1 MTPPTSYDNVYL
13 ERWVSAPSA
22 CSLGGR
28 PQPIAEMRCNSITQH
43 CSSIT
48 HGSSVVAPHVRIPY
62 KQKGTPMHSVAQ
74 RVEAPPRWRLLVI
87 DLTAC
92 LALIALV
99 LAAMPPGAAAR
110 ADEGR
115 APAISDVALVRSSRT
130 GEDSAGGLAV
140 QDVAKLTYSWD
151 AGSEAHAGGTTTI
164 DLGAHFTTLE
174 DRFSTPMSVAHD
186 GAAEQVGTCDLTGRT
201 ITCTFNDKAD
211 ELRSAGVTD
220 FRGRA
225 EALLLTAQQTAETTT
240 TMTVNGADVVVPL
253 PGEDGIKEAA
263 ATADDSWRLSKS
275 GSPIDS
281 SSTSITWRLDFGS
294 DYVKEQLAGGD
305 SAIAVDGTTRDTITF
320 NDTLG
325 DGMSFGSDASQWTLS
340 VRSPAGAE
348 GAVLAT
354 GSSGSGASTGAGD
367 FSLTVT
373 TRGQA
378 AAIRATGPFAPGTSY
393 EIAYQTG
400 FVSQNGKAVM
410 GARYSNRAALHG
422 AGKEVS
428 SERSYVQPFRT
439 TVGMASGF
447 GGLEVVNALTGSAM
461 DAVPAGT
468 ALNVRVGYTLPR
480 AAGTYTGWTA
490 PGELNDDGVSGS
502 AVMRTEIGK
511 MTLFPGTFPKGTVV
525 TLSEDLTSAS
535 PAPDG
540 YSWGSP
546 TYSVD
551 GAETSSLTIG
561 SQTSTTVSLTNRAST
576 TPLGTFQVQQTASGA
591 DATSTA
597 GKEYS
602 FVYECSD
609 AQFGAVTVR
618 GNDVAAAPDK
628 TFAEGTTCTVKEDEE
643 IAAIDGYDLAV
654 PEEQSVTIAT
664 ESTATLTFI
673 NTYLPAGT
681 LPRTGSTDSAP
692 TASAAAAAPTSQV
705 APAAEQTAP
714 APAKASLA
722 STGAAVLVPLVI
734 VVVALIGGAVLLL
747 SRRRG
752 PKDDDD

>member
-1 MTPPTSYDNVYL
+1 M
-13 ERWVSAPSA
+13 
-22 CSLGGR
+22 
-28 PQPIAEMRCNSITQH
+28 
-43 CSSIT
+43 
-48 HGSSVVAPHVRIPY
+48 VAPHVRIPY

-87 DLTAC
+87 GLTAC

-263 ATADDSWRLSKS
+263 ATADDPWRLSKS

-305 SAIAVDGTTRDTITF
+305 SAIAVDGATRDTITF

-325 DGMSFGSDASQWTLS
+325 DGMSFGSDPSQWTLS
-340 VRSPAGAE
+340 ARGPAGAE
-348 GAVLAT
+348 GTLLARGT
-354 GSSGSGASTGAGD
+354 ADAGGADPGGSGSSSSSASSDAGG
-367 FSLTVT
+367 FNLVVT

-378 AAIRATGPFAPGTSY
+378 ATIRATGPFAPGTDY
-393 EIAYQTG
+393 EIAYRTA
-400 FVSQNGKAVM
+400 FVSPTGKAVM
-410 GARYSNRAALHG
+410 GARYSNKATLHG

-468 ALNVRVGYTLPR
+468 AFNVRVGYKLPE
-480 AAGTYTGWTA
+480 AASAYTGWTA
-490 PGELNDDGVSGS
+490 PGELSDDGVSGS
-502 AVMRTEIGK
+502 AVMRSEIGR
-511 MTLFPGTFPKGTVV
+511 TTVFPGTFPKGTVV